1 MLKISG
7 TSNNAAPCANRGFAN
22 ARSARRKNLRTR
34 RSDTSGADVLMR
46 SLLPL
51 GFDPRHRHTTSEFDG
66 PKEDARFEGQGYRL
80 PDPAT
85 NRGGISAKQV
95 G

>member
-1 MLKISG
+1 
-7 TSNNAAPCANRGFAN
+7 
-22 ARSARRKNLRTR
+22 
-34 RSDTSGADVLMR
+34 
-46 SLLPL
+46 LPL